1 MAWQLVLLPLADVA
15 NWGSNK
21 NESAAMNTHEKDTFT
36 ATYEWA
42 PGWEDLPWSHEEP
55 TLFLAEICRRR
66 KPGRALDIGCG
77 AGTDSLF
84 LAQQGWE
91 VTSLDFMPKALEY
104 TVKRAEDAGVAV
116 SPVEADITEWEPPHK
131 YDLVLDHGLLHNM
144 DPVRYAAYRDT
155 VLQAL
160 ADDGEFVLLHW
171 HPLYDGQASGK
182 MGPTRVNR
190 ADIKRFFAPELQERF
205 FAREEFED
213 LTSLVG
219 GGMVQAYYW
228 FRRNQAC
235 MRPAELL
242 RQIQN
247 TLQQHDV
254 DYAALIT
261 AAGDNLIE
269 SAVTDEL
276 ICIMLGPGRFGL
288 HHVQPDPAEAQQ
300 ILAAFAADVGESKI
314 YIENLLRVF
323 GASELANICLPD
335 ARCDV
340 CSVSF
345 CKRLRYR

>member
-1 MAWQLVLLPLADVA
+1 MT
-15 NWGSNK
+15 
-21 NESAAMNTHEKDTFT
+21 THEKDTFT
-36 ATYEWA
+36 ATYDWA
-42 PGWEDLPWSHEEP
+42 KGWEDLTWSHAEP

-84 LAQQGWE
+84 LAQQGWD

-104 TVKRAEDAGVAV
+104 TVKRATEAGVAV
-116 SPVEADITEWEPPHK
+116 TPVEADISDWEPPHK

-144 DPVRYAAYRDT
+144 DPVRYAAYRDC
-155 VLQAL
+155 VLSAL

-171 HPLYDGQASGK
+171 HPLYEGQTNGK

-190 ADIKRFFAPELQERF
+190 ADIKSFFAPELQERF

-228 FRRNQAC
+228 FRPNQAYLQ
-235 MRPAELL
+235 PVQLL
-242 RQIQN
+242 KQIHS
-247 TLQQHDV
+247 TLQQQNV
-254 DYAALIT
+254 DYGALIA
-261 AAGDNLIE
+261 AAGDNLLD

-276 ICIMLGPGRFGL
+276 ICIMLGPGRLGL
-288 HHVQPDPAEAQQ
+288 HHVQPDPDEAQQ
-300 ILAAFAADVGESKI
+300 ILARFAASVGESEL
-314 YIENLLRVF
+314 YIKNLLRIF
-323 GASELANICLPD
+323 GDSGLANICIPD

-340 CSVSF
+340 CAVSF

>member
-1 MAWQLVLLPLADVA
+1 MT
-15 NWGSNK
+15 
-21 NESAAMNTHEKDTFT
+21 THEKDTFT
-36 ATYEWA
+36 ATYDWA
-42 PGWEDLPWSHEEP
+42 KGWEDLPWSHSEP

-84 LAQQGWE
+84 LAQQGWD

-104 TVKRAEDAGVAV
+104 TVQRATEAGVTV
-116 SPVEADITEWEPPHK
+116 TPVEADITNWEPTHK

-144 DPVRYAAYRDT
+144 DPVRYPAYREC
-155 VLQAL
+155 VLRAL

-171 HPLYDGQASGK
+171 HPLFAGQANGK
-182 MGPTRVNR
+182 MGPTRVAR
-190 ADIKRFFAPELQERF
+190 ADIKSFFAPELQERF

-228 FRRNQAC
+228 FRPNQAYLQ
-235 MRPAELL
+235 PVELL
-242 RQIQN
+242 AQIRN
-247 TLQQHDV
+247 TLEKHDI
-254 DYAALIT
+254 DYAAMIA
-261 AAGDNLIE
+261 AAGDSAVE

-276 ICIMLGPGRFGL
+276 ICTMLGPGRFGL
-288 HHVQPDPAEAQQ
+288 HHVQPDPNEADQ
-300 ILAAFAADVGESKI
+300 ILEKFAGSSGESVT
-314 YIENLLRVF
+314 YIKNLLRIF
-323 GASELANICLPD
+323 GDSELANICIPD

-340 CSVSF
+340 CSVNF

>member
-1 MAWQLVLLPLADVA
+1 MT
-15 NWGSNK
+15 
-21 NESAAMNTHEKDTFT
+21 THEKDTFFG
-36 ATYEWA
+36 TYDWA
-42 PGWEDLPWSHEEP
+42 KSWQDLPWSHKEP

-66 KPGRALDIGCG
+66 GPGKALDIGCG

-84 LAQQGWE
+84 LAQQGWD

-104 TVKRAEDAGVAV
+104 TQQRATEAGVSV
-116 SPVEADITEWEPPHK
+116 TPVEADITDWEPPHK

-144 DPVRYAAYRDT
+144 DPVRYAAYREC

-171 HPLYDGQASGK
+171 HPLYEGQANGK

-190 ADIKRFFAPELQERF
+190 KDIKAFFAPELQERF

-228 FRRNQAC
+228 FRPNQAC
-235 MRPAELL
+235 LKPAELL
-242 RQIQN
+242 EQIRA
-247 TLQQHDV
+247 TLLKHGI
-254 DYAALIT
+254 DYEALIS
-261 AAGDNLIE
+261 AAGEGQVE
-269 SAVTDEL
+269 SSVSDEL
-276 ICIMLGPGRFGL
+276 ICIMLGPGRFGI
-288 HHVQPDPAEAQQ
+288 HHVQPGPTEAQQ
-300 ILAAFAADVGESKI
+300 ILESFAKSVGERVL
-314 YIENLLRVF
+314 YIKNLLRIF
-323 GASELANICLPD
+323 GASEHANICVPD

-340 CSVSF
+340 CEVTF

>member
-1 MAWQLVLLPLADVA
+1 
-15 NWGSNK
+15 
-21 NESAAMNTHEKDTFT
+21 
-36 ATYEWA
+36 
-42 PGWEDLPWSHEEP
+42 
-55 TLFLAEICRRR
+55 
-66 KPGRALDIGCG
+66 
-77 AGTDSLF
+77 LF
-84 LAQQGWE
+84 LAQQGWD

-104 TVKRAEDAGVAV
+104 TVKRATEAGVTV
-116 SPVEADITEWEPPHK
+116 TPVEADITDWVPPHK

-144 DPVRYAAYRDT
+144 DPARYAAYRDC
-155 VLQAL
+155 VLSAL

-171 HPLYDGQASGK
+171 HPLYQGQPNGK

-228 FRRNQAC
+228 FRPNEAFLRS
-235 MRPAELL
+235 AELL
-242 RQIQN
+242 ELIKT

-254 DYAALIT
+254 DFAALLA
-261 AAGDNLIE
+261 AAGDNPIE

-288 HHVQPDPAEAQQ
+288 HHVQPDPDEAQQ
-300 ILAAFAADVGESKI
+300 ILAAFAASVGESVI
-314 YIENLLRVF
+314 YIENLLRIF
-323 GASELANICLPD
+323 GDGKMANVCIED

-340 CSVSF
+340 CAVSV